1 MAIVVEVILDRC
13 SQCEFCVFDYDPE
26 SGTGSDGE
34 FWGKHACTYE
44 EPFHLPKAETEIPDE
59 CPRSRDKV

>member
-13 SQCEFCVFDYDPE
+13 DQCEYCIFDYDPE
-26 SGTGSDGE
+26 GSDGA

-44 EPFHLPKAETEIPDE
+44 DPFELPLAEIEIPDE

>member
-13 SQCEFCVFDYDPE
+13 TQCEYCLFDYDPE
-26 SGTGSDGE
+26 GE
-34 FWGKHACTYE
+34 VVISTFWGQHACTYE
-44 EPFHLPKAETEIPDE
+44 DPFLLPQAETEIPDK